1 MSPPPVENQSGIQ
14 QETIKSGPP
23 LPRTTCPLPCPESRA
38 ATPSPALQHGSWGSF
53 TTPGSRKNSTRRTR
67 STRSTSSSTQSSA
80 SHHSKGQQQGT
91 GRVLQFFLKV
101 FCCWPSPSI
110 HEERHKRA
118 KVHPRFCLQFCRVKI
133 GPHLKK
139 KKKGEIKPTALGCPT
154 RPERILRLLH
164 HPQFLTPEW
173 FFRHAHVHKLS
184 SPEWLFRLPHHPHL
198 LTPKRLFG
206 IPHQHHLSPQA
217 VQGPSP
223 PTGQPSTMTLQVPQ
237 EHQLSTPEWLCQ
249 HGPRDSEEPTI

>member
-1 MSPPPVENQSGIQ
+1 MGTYLILHSTTMKVNGHKVQVRPYSFSHHRRHLSPTPELPGAREKTRRSTSPHTNVAARVAVHNTPVEVNLAVPSASPEVEVAITTTTVELRVEPRVHVSTTSGESKVGIQ

-133 GPHLKK
+133 GPH
-139 KKKGEIKPTALGCPT
+139 
-154 RPERILRLLH
+154 
-164 HPQFLTPEW
+164 
-173 FFRHAHVHKLS
+173 
-184 SPEWLFRLPHHPHL
+184 
-198 LTPKRLFG
+198 
-206 IPHQHHLSPQA
+206 
-217 VQGPSP
+217 
-223 PTGQPSTMTLQVPQ
+223 
-237 EHQLSTPEWLCQ
+237 
-249 HGPRDSEEPTI
+249 